1 MVCVKVD
8 KLLVP
13 KKEIITKSLD
23 DKIEEM
29 QKVLINGRFK
39 RPMST
44 VMNFANPY
52 KLRLS
57 DKFECS

>member
-8 KLLVP
+8 KSLVP

-29 QKVLINGRFK
+29 QKVLINGRFNRFK
-39 RPMST
+39 ST
-44 VMNFANPY
+44 ITNFLKP
-52 KLRLS
+52 
-57 DKFECS
+57 